1 MKKLVR
7 VFFLYAQHAL
17 EYKSRSLVW
26 FLVVLIDVCIYL
38 LYWRGVFLTSSST
51 IAWTLKHAISY
62 YLLLLIGGSFLVV
75 HIEEEIAYEDIQL
88 GRLSQYLLRP
98 FSYVWFKFFQEL
110 PWRLIQGGFGFLTL
124 LVIAAIF
131 RQFEITPAITSIPLV
146 LMIIILGYAIS
157 FLYKMVIGVLAFWT
171 TDYTGIE
178 NVQTII
184 FLLLSG
190 TLVPLH
196 LLPGA
201 LRGFALVQPLAYI
214 LYYPI
219 LAVQGTLSFSQ
230 LWKVLLI
237 QGGWLIALYLTY
249 RVLWH
254 RGLKQFTSIGQ

>member
-1 MKKLVR
+1 MKKLAR

-249 RVLWH
+249 RVLWR